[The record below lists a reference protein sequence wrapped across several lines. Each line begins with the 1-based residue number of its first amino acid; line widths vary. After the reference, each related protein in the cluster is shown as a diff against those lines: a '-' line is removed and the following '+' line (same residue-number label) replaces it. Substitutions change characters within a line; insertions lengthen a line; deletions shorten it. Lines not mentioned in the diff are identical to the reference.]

1 MEKVLNYEQEGL
13 GTMLTG
19 LYVLV
24 GDPFEGKTTLREL
37 TKEILKNAELGR
49 KRKDREEWAALVE
62 KIGEQK
68 TGQEALRRLAD
79 LFGSYWARWKKLE
92 SIAPEAVYKEW
103 WRENHDKP
111 IEEALNRL
119 ELKVRGK
126 KCRGK
131 DRCDN
136 VFIPKRTDQVYCS
149 ERCRDREVKRRYR
162 LRKKELLSVK

>member
-1 MEKVLNYEQEGL
+1 
-13 GTMLTG
+13 
-19 LYVLV
+19 LV
-24 GDPFEGKTTLREL
+24 GGPFEDKTTLREL
-37 TKEILKNAELGR
+37 TKEILKKAELGR

-136 VFIPKRTDQVYCS
+136 VFIPKRSDQVYCS

-162 LRKKELLSVK
+162 LRKKELLSAE